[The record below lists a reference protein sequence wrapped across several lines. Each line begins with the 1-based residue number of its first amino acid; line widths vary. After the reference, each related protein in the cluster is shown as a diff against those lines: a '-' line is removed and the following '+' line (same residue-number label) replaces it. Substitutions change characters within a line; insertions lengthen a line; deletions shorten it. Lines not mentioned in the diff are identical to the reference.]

1 MTNESSQHSPVE
13 IQPIE
18 VDLSHQQ
25 QSNRSD
31 ASTSPRGLMLTVV
44 GISIALVIAA
54 LVGLP
59 KLIAPTTSTTSI
71 EPTQAKTTATSTPQ
85 QSDPKLAPFAASQKQ
100 LARNRAEQ
108 DLKTFVELQLE
119 LEESMSVGEWGQEA
133 YDAALDL
140 AAQGDAA
147 FLEEKFETAI
157 GTYSAA
163 AEGLAKLIQTG
174 EALVTSKLAAGEQ
187 ALIARQ
193 PSDALLAF
201 DDALAISKAN
211 KSAQAGRERAL
222 MLPEVIRLE
231 RQARNQ
237 ELAQDWSGARASYE
251 EIFKLDPKTSGLAQ
265 RLADVSAGSDDLS
278 VKAQLTNAFAAL
290 EARNYQKAKK
300 SFNAALSID
309 PGNSVAAGGLE
320 QIRQET
326 EIGKIDQLQ
335 QRASKAAA
343 QENWGQAIEQYNKAL
358 AIDSNIA
365 FARLGLEQAEQQQ
378 RAFAVLERIVA
389 NPDKLSSDK
398 LLTDGQRIVDAAKQ
412 LNQQG
417 PKLKNKLQA
426 VQALLVAYSTTVK
439 VTIHSDAQTQI
450 VLSSVGELGSF
461 SNKTVSLRPGAYTVI
476 GSRDGCR
483 DIREKITVR
492 PGMPPLDIRC
502 REELR

>member
-1 MTNESSQHSPVE
+1 MTNTPNQNSPVE

-25 QSNRSD
+25 QSKRSG
-31 ASTSPRGLMLTVV
+31 TSNNPRILMLAIV

-59 KLIAPTTSTTSI
+59 KLIAPPTTSTSA
-71 EPTQAKTTATSTPQ
+71 EPIANTATVAASSQ
-85 QSDPKLAPFAASQKQ
+85 SSDPKLAPFAASQKQ

-108 DLKTFVELQLE
+108 DLKTFVELQLK
-119 LEESMSVGEWGQEA
+119 LEESMSVGEWGQDS

-140 AAQGDAA
+140 ATQGDAA
-147 FLEEKFETAI
+147 FLAEDFETAI
-157 GTYSAA
+157 STYSAA
-163 AEGLAKLIQTG
+163 AEELTNLIQTG
-174 EALVTSKLAAGEQ
+174 EALVTSKLAEGAQ

-193 PSDALLAF
+193 PNDALQAF
-201 DDALAISKAN
+201 DAALAISSDNKA
-211 KSAQAGRERAL
+211 AQKGRERAL
-222 MLPEVIRLE
+222 LLPEVIRLE

-251 EIFKLDPKTSGLAQ
+251 EIFKLDPETSGLDQ
-265 RLADVSAGSDDLS
+265 RLADVSAGSDELS
-278 VKAQLTNAFAAL
+278 VKAQLTKAFAAL
-290 EARNYQKAKK
+290 ESRNYQQAKK

-326 EIGKIDQLQ
+326 EIGKIAQLQ
-335 QRASKAAA
+335 QRASKAAN
-343 QENWGQAIEQYNKAL
+343 QEDWSQAIEQYNKAL
-358 AIDSNIA
+358 AIDNNIA

-378 RAFAVLERIVA
+378 RTFAVLERIVA

-398 LLTDGQRIVDAAKQ
+398 LLKDGQRVVDEAKQ
-412 LNQQG
+412 LKQQG
-417 PKLKNKLQA
+417 PKLTNKLQA
-426 VQALLVAYSTTVK
+426 VQALLVAYSTTVE
-439 VTIHSDAQTQI
+439 VTIHSDAQTQV
-450 VLSSVGELGSF
+450 VLSSVGELGRF
-461 SNKTVSLRPGAYTVI
+461 SNKTVSLRPGAYTLI

-492 PGMPPLDIRC
+492 PGMAPLDIRC